1 MRIFLAAIALSVI
14 TTPSMAQDRRDDGQ
28 TVKVL
33 ERDERGRA
41 TKVEVGGQVYSVC
54 MNENQD
60 SCIQP
65 RQAGLNWGPRPA
77 SRFPASKNGRSSN

>member
-33 ERDERGRA
+33 ERDERG
-41 TKVEVGGQVYSVC
+41 E
-54 MNENQD
+54 
-60 SCIQP
+60 
-65 RQAGLNWGPRPA
+65 GLHHRRGETDPCR
-77 SRFPASKNGRSSN
+77 